1 MVNKENYKI
10 IDFDQIYAADFKQ
23 LNLSWIIEHWT
34 PEEEDYVLLENPIA
48 TIISKGGLILCAISR
63 ERLIGTCALINCG
76 EGRFELSKMTV
87 AKRFR
92 GNGIG
97 LELVT
102 EAIQRAHQ
110 KKARSIYIE
119 SNTILR
125 PAIQLYKK
133 IGFQEIVGIRPAYK
147 RCNIQLEMLLYNN

>member
-1 MVNKENYKI
+1 
-10 IDFDQIYAADFKQ
+10 
-23 LNLSWIIEHWT
+23 
-34 PEEEDYVLLENPIA
+34 
-48 TIISKGGLILCAISR
+48 
-63 ERLIGTCALINCG
+63 
-76 EGRFELSKMTV
+76 MTV